1 MKKFQKFSAAIL
13 WGIFTAQLSFASLT
27 NLIDNF
33 DSLPRVVFGIDNSC
47 RVQVTNKFFTKANA
61 LELSFSSNSFL
72 QTKNFYIK
80 APNLKYEK
88 NDSLYFDVYLKAR
101 KNLTLFYEIFFNS
114 NKYVSSSTRLARR
127 KKTTVEIPVALSR
140 GGFKSISLFRFFI
153 TNDTKNV
160 RLYFDNFRMEKS
172 SFSPFEKISYF
183 ELADDFSF
191 TGLFFFSRG
200 ILSHVFK
207 NTNPFSFEK
216 IEKINLCAAKGETLF
231 FPLSFKTSKERDK
244 VFLRISDFVTKET
257 NNLSAK
263 IKIGVVEFL
272 DKRLS
277 SDSKFYI
284 AELPTYVQQN
294 NFFTNIP
301 MREARTFFIEIFI
314 PNTAKAEIYH
324 GDFFITSVTKSLT
337 NKYQIPVNLRV
348 FPFAI
353 AAVQTTNLILN
364 CDMECLK
371 PEVDRYASGFFI
383 DSNNIVKTLPQEI
396 RGDAFDD
403 FDRARGDCVRVYP
416 QERKAIAAYAINA
429 GKIDL
434 QYLKRANKRFK
445 KKMKTTPPLS
455 SASKW
460 TAMLTK
466 EQVKLT
472 GKPYDKKAAVFVAGE
487 QELPNGW
494 SKKDYERARVLLA
507 RNIIEKN
514 NGLQS
519 NDTTSAPPELAVV
532 AAIAIPLSR
541 PEKKKQKSETVYS
554 VRELLLPPLIDKN
567 FDKAKWRT
575 ALKIKKFNLIS
586 GAEDDVMTEAQIGWH
601 GSNFYIF
608 VNLFDITEKELADIY
623 LKKGNKN
630 KTWEKYSVNYY
641 TSKLIATKS
650 DGKTFESDVKF
661 CVGKSKIK
669 IEIPLTNC
677 LLHSED
683 FGLNIC
689 RQSDGNYFAWKS
701 FNKNKIKFAHI
712 KLDGADNVIS
722 SLIEPLKKEPLKII
736 QSDAFAFGAED
747 VVSLE
752 ITWDGARNI
761 LNRNYL
767 KFKFIDSKG
776 KITTGNYKGKILP
789 RQKIF
794 LKLKNF
800 PPDIYTIAVE
810 LTDSV
815 NTVINSSKTKIEI
828 IDDII

>member
-114 NKYVSSSTRLARR
+114 NKYVSSSTRLAGR

-324 GDFFITSVTKSLT
+324 GDFFI
-337 NKYQIPVNLRV
+337 
-348 FPFAI
+348 
-353 AAVQTTNLILN
+353 
-364 CDMECLK
+364 
-371 PEVDRYASGFFI
+371 
-383 DSNNIVKTLPQEI
+383 
-396 RGDAFDD
+396 
-403 FDRARGDCVRVYP
+403 DRARGDCVRVYP

-776 KITTGNYKGKILP
+776 KITTGNYKGKIFP